1 MEELNEQSVDELF
14 ADLVAE
20 LDDAQDAE
28 EHRNSDGYWL
38 SLARSAYDASTNYL
52 DSNIRKQW
60 EVAVAHQNN
69 EHAPGS
75 KYHSPTYKA
84 RSRLFR
90 PKTRTNNQGAEAAFA
105 KAMFST
111 NDLVSIEPENDN
123 DPLQRVSADINSL
136 LMQYR
141 LTHSIKW
148 FMTAMG
154 AYQDARVYGVC
165 ISYQYWD
172 FHEVVEDR
180 EPDGLISPFAAIPED
195 EKLAGDNPATDEY
208 DAYVDGQH
216 NRPDGFD
223 GDTVTTGAE
232 LAERLPGPAATPAQ
246 ARVLRDKPA
255 CDLLPPEN
263 VRFEPNADWRDPLNS
278 SPYVVRLVPMYADE
292 ARSKI
297 EGNGWRKHSLSALI
311 AAGTGVGQS
320 DDPTRQQRQGS
331 GRTDPADQSGNERNE
346 FTLVWLHENYVRVG
360 GQDYVYWTCGT
371 DLLLS
376 EPTPIEDIYPHL
388 RHGERPMTLGV
399 VTLEAHRNYPMA
411 PSQLIAPLQ
420 EQSNDITNQRMD
432 NVRLVLNKRYIVRK
446 GSGSGAIDL
455 AALSRSVPGGSVMA
469 SNPEADVRVLETND
483 VTGSSYQEQDR
494 LDLAIDELTGTFSQQ
509 TVQNNRNLNETVG
522 GMEMMNAGAS
532 DVTEYMI
539 RLFIE
544 TWVEPTLSQLVRLEQ
559 YYETDETVLAL
570 AKEQSEQY
578 QRFGQDV
585 TLDELLRQELTINV
599 NAGFGKTDP
608 QKRLNSLNQALAS
621 VAQVLPDA
629 IPRLQSDEIIKEVF
643 GNAGYRDGKRF
654 FKPLEEFQQ
663 EQSQQQ
669 PPMDPLKAE
678 ELKLKAEQFRYQQQK
693 DAQMMQMERE
703 KWQAELAMKERV
715 EMMRLA
721 LDDKKTLAQVQT
733 QLGLKEQDNRTKRDI
748 EAGRQTLEQA
758 RLLNER
764 ENLKQGYDTYG

>member
-1 MEELNEQSVDELF
+1 MDDPNEQTLDALFSELADEL
-14 ADLVAE
+14 DE
-20 LDDAQDAE
+20 AQGPAASAS
-28 EHRNSDGYWL
+28 SDGYWL
-38 SLARSAYDASTNYL
+38 SLARSAFDTSTDFL
-52 DSNIRKQW
+52 DSNVRQQW
-60 EVAVAHQNN
+60 DVAMAHQNN

-75 KYHSPTYKA
+75 KYHSVTYKA

-90 PKTRTNNQGAEAAFA
+90 PKTRTNNQSAEAAFA

-111 NDLVSIEPENDN
+111 ADLINIEPENDN

-172 FHEVVEDR
+172 FHEVVEDG
-180 EPDGLISPFAAIPED
+180 EPDGLLATAD
-195 EKLAGDNPATDEY
+195 EPDPLDADNPATAEY
-208 DAYVDGQH
+208 DAYLDGQN
-216 NRPDGFD
+216 NRPDAS
-223 GDTVTTGAE
+223 GDAVVAADD
-232 LAERLPGPAATPAQ
+232 LADRLPTPPAPPQ
-246 ARVLRDKPA
+246 QVRVLRDKPA

-292 ARSKI
+292 ARGKI
-297 EGNGWRKHSLSALI
+297 EGNGWREHSLSALI

-320 DDPTRQQRQGS
+320 DDATRQQRQGQ
-331 GRTDPADQSGNERNE
+331 GRTDPADQSGSERNE
-346 FTLVWLHENYVRVG
+346 FTLVWLHENFIRVG

-371 DLLLS
+371 SLLLS
-376 EPTPIEDIYPHL
+376 EPTPIEDVYPHL
-388 RHGERPMTLGV
+388 RHGERPMTMGV
-399 VTLEAHRNYPMA
+399 VTLESHRNYPMA
-411 PSQLIAPLQ
+411 PTNLIAPLQ
-420 EQSNDITNQRMD
+420 EQSNDISNQRMD
-432 NVRLVLNKRYIVRK
+432 NVRLVLNKRYIVKK

-469 SNPEADVRVLETND
+469 SNPEADVRVLDTDD
-483 VTGSSYQEQDR
+483 VTSSSYQEQDR

-532 DVTEYMI
+532 DVTEYAI

-559 YYETDETVLAL
+559 FYETDETVLAL
-570 AKEQSEQY
+570 AKEQSDQY
-578 QRFGQDV
+578 QQFGQDAM
-585 TLDELLRQELTINV
+585 LDELLRQELTINV

-654 FKPLEEFQQ
+654 FKPLDEFKKEQQ
-663 EQSQQQ
+663 GQQ

-678 ELKLKAEQFRYQQQK
+678 ELKLKAEQFQYQQQK
-693 DAQMMQMERE
+693 DAQTMQMERE
-703 KWQAELAMKERV
+703 KWQAELAMKERM

-721 LDDKKTLAQVQT
+721 LDEKKTLAQMQA
-733 QLGLKEQDNRTKRDI
+733 QLGLKEQDDRTKRDI

-764 ENLKQGYDTYG
+764 ENLKQGHDTYG